1 MFKPVNRYIH
11 INVANEKPA
20 ERSSGIVLPD
30 DYAPAKNSHLTT
42 TVVAWSPDVRFA
54 EQLTENCEII
64 VDRSMVEEITTPK
77 GKFNVILD
85 NYVIGIV

>member
-11 INVANEKPA
+11 INMIEEKPA

-30 DYAPAKNSHLTT
+30 DYAPAKNSHLAT
-42 TVVAWSPDVRFA
+42 TVVSWSPDVRFA